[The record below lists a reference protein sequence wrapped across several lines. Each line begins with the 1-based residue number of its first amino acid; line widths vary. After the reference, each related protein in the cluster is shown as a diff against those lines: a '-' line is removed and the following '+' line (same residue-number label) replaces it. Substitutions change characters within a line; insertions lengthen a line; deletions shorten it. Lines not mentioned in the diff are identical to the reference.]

1 MSAEIE
7 SISTERGPRQVAGP
21 SSQPW
26 VAALAGLAVLLAAVG
41 HFRLAQVS
49 ERDDRLLTQLAE
61 LRSAQT
67 HIERQ
72 LKTLA
77 DRANSSDAALQREL
91 ATLRDLPATIS
102 EFGRNLEEVR
112 ARTETPQ
119 RAWVG
124 AEASYLLDLAQRR
137 LVLERDFATAIE
149 AMSAADARLAT
160 LSDPAIVEVRRE
172 LVREIAALRAV
183 QPPDFASVLARLDR
197 LDASVAS
204 LPVQGTPANRAR
216 TERGS
221 AGTEPRGGA
230 ERIAAATR
238 ELFSLRRIDPVD
250 ARPITREAESLRRQ
264 HLQLLLLS
272 ARVAAMQRDDAA
284 YASALASAQAWLLEN
299 FIADS
304 APVEAARQELLL
316 LAGIQLDP
324 PRPAGIGNA
333 AQLLQRLVRAA
344 PKPASKPASKPAKPS
359 R

>member
-41 HFRLAQVS
+41 HFRLAQVA
-49 ERDDRLLTQLAE
+49 ERDDRLRTELAE
-61 LRSAQT
+61 LRSAQAGF
-67 HIERQ
+67 ERQ
-72 LKTLA
+72 VTALA
-77 DRANSSDAALQREL
+77 NRVSSSEAATQREL
-91 ATLRDLPATIS
+91 ATLRDLPATIG
-102 EFGRNLEEVR
+102 EFGRNLDEVR

-124 AEASYLLDLAQRR
+124 AEAGYLLDLAQRR

-160 LSDPAIVEVRRE
+160 LGDPAIVEVRRE
-172 LVREIAALRAV
+172 LAREIAALRAV

-197 LDASVAS
+197 LDASVAG
-204 LPVQGTPANRAR
+204 LPVRGMPADRANV
-216 TERGS
+216 ERGR
-221 AGTEPRGGA
+221 AGTEPGGA
-230 ERIAAATR
+230 AQRIATATR
-238 ELFSLRRIDPVD
+238 ELFTLRRIDPVT
-250 ARPITREAESLRRQ
+250 ARPVTRESESLRRQ

-272 ARVAAMQRDDAA
+272 ARVAAIQRDDAA
-284 YASALASAQAWLLEN
+284 YASALASAEAWLLES
-299 FIADS
+299 FIAES
-304 APVEAARQELLL
+304 APVEAARQELRS
-316 LAGIQLDP
+316 LAGIRLDP

-333 AQLLQRLVRAA
+333 ARLLQRVARTAPVSAPAPA
-344 PKPASKPASKPAKPS
+344 PKPTKPA

>member
-1 MSAEIE
+1 
-7 SISTERGPRQVAGP
+7 
-21 SSQPW
+21 
-26 VAALAGLAVLLAAVG
+26 VLLAAAG
-41 HFRLAQVS
+41 HFRLAQVV
-49 ERDDRLLTQLAE
+49 ERDDRLRTQLAE

-67 HIERQ
+67 GIARQ
-72 LKTLA
+72 ITTLA
-77 DRANSSDAALQREL
+77 NRVSSSEAALQREL
-91 ATLRDLPATIS
+91 AALSDLPATIS
-102 EFGRNLEEVR
+102 EFGRNLDEVR

-124 AEASYLLDLAQRR
+124 GEAGYLPALAQRP
-137 LVLERDFATAIE
+137 LVPERDFDTAIP
-149 AMSAADARLAT
+149 AMNAADARLAT
-160 LSDPAIVEVRRE
+160 LGDPAIVEVRRE
-172 LVREIAALRAV
+172 LAREIAALRAV

-197 LDASVAS
+197 LDASVAG
-204 LPVQGTPANRAR
+204 LPVQGTPSNRAR
-216 TERGS
+216 AERGS

-304 APVEAARQELLL
+304 APVEAARQELRS
-316 LAGIQLDP
+316 LAGIRLDP

-333 AQLLQRLVRAA
+333 AQLLQRLAHAA
-344 PKPASKPASKPAKPS
+344 PRPASEPAKPS